1 MARPDSKFISSF
13 GSHERWANVEDRT
26 AATQPACDAFN
37 ERFEREARQSWVAE
51 VCRLLGDAAGTGWG
65 PTLRLALL
73 LIVIAGCYLIVRGIA
88 S

>member
-1 MARPDSKFISSF
+1 MASRHPRGKPKP
-13 GSHERWANVEDRT
+13 R
-26 AATQPACDAFN
+26 
-37 ERFEREARQSWVAE
+37 SWVAE

>member
-1 MARPDSKFISSF
+1 MATNDSRGKFSGSS
-13 GSHERWANVEDRT
+13 
-26 AATQPACDAFN
+26 
-37 ERFEREARQSWVAE
+37 VAE